1 MLNQQSTSKVYPAI
15 KEKLRPVHLPPPEI
29 TKALAG
35 LSADTAATY
44 LCRCAVDEDFTRR
57 GREKAT
63 LIWLAMGLLVWTAL
77 NVSWGSVSTMG
88 WPLFLV
94 GPLLISL
101 AVWLTQRRFGPLR
114 DNALTGLTQVI
125 LEVHERETL
134 EPLCETTALLNGG
147 KRRWEMEIETALRT
161 TIARL
166 LTRLSADEAAL
177 LANPVREFLLTAITD
192 NRHTELTVAALLTL
206 GSARDEIALPYAETL
221 RASLVENVREAALE
235 YIQELRGRA

>member
-15 KEKLRPVHLPPPEI
+15 KEKLRPVHLPTPEI

-44 LCRCAVDEDFTRR
+44 LCQCVVDEDFTRR
-57 GREKAT
+57 GREKAA

-77 NVSWGSVSTMG
+77 NVSWGSVGTLG

-125 LEVHERETL
+125 LDVHERETL
-134 EPLCETTALLNGG
+134 ESLCEATALLNGG
-147 KRRWEMEIETALRT
+147 KRRWEVEIEIALRT

-166 LTRLSADEAAL
+166 LTRLSADDAAL
-177 LANPVREFLLTAITD
+177 LANPIREFLRIAIAD

-206 GSARDEIALPYAETL
+206 GSARDEIALPHAETL

-235 YIQELRGRA
+235 YIQELRGSA